1 MTAISLKAEKRTVTG
16 RKVKNLRRD
25 GLLPANIYGKNEA
38 SQSLQ
43 LNVKDFEKTYKQAGE
58 TGLVELSIGGDV
70 KHVLISN
77 IHVNPVTDQ
86 FLHVDFRQV
95 SLKEK
100 VVANVPV
107 EIVGEAQAEKDGIGT
122 LVVQLNEVEV
132 EALPLDLPES
142 FNVDVSTLVE
152 VDQAIYVKDLKY
164 DKAKV
169 EIKDDL
175 EAIVAKIEPPQK
187 EEVVEAPVVE
197 EGAEGEVTPTPEGEA
212 PSTEESTEADAQA
225 QE

>member
-1 MTAISLKAEKRTVTG
+1 MTAINLKAEKRTVTG
-16 RKVKNLRRD
+16 RKVKKLRRE
-25 GLLPANIYGKNEA
+25 GLLPANVYGKNEA
-38 SQSLQ
+38 SQALQ
-43 LNVKDFEKTYKQAGE
+43 LSVVEFEKAYKEAGE
-58 TGLVELSIGGDV
+58 TGLVELSVGGDT

-77 IHVNPVTDQ
+77 IHTNPVTDEY
-86 FLHVDFRQV
+86 LHVDFRQV

-122 LVVQLNEVEV
+122 LVVQLNDVEV

-142 FNVDVSTLVE
+142 FKVDVGILVE

-169 EIKDDL
+169 EIKNDL

-187 EEVVEAPVVE
+187 EEVVEVPVE
-197 EGAEGEVTPTPEGEA
+197 EGAEVEAGAETPEAEVSA
-212 PSTEESTEADAQA
+212 AESSEADAPA
-225 QE
+225 EE

>member
-16 RKVKNLRRD
+16 RKVKNLRRE
-25 GLLPANIYGKNEA
+25 GLLPGNIYGKSEA
-38 SQSLQ
+38 SQALQ
-43 LNVKDFEKTYKQAGE
+43 LNVKDFEKAYKQAGE
-58 TGLVELSIGGDV
+58 TGLVELSVAGDV

-77 IHVNPVTDQ
+77 IHVNPVTDE

-100 VVANVPV
+100 VLANVPV

-142 FNVDVSTLVE
+142 FNVDVSGLVE
-152 VDQAIYVKDLKY
+152 VDQAIFVKDLKY
-164 DKAKV
+164 DKQKV
-169 EIKDDL
+169 EIKADL

-197 EGAEGEVTPTPEGEA
+197 EGTEGEAAPAPEGEA
-212 PSTEESTEADAQA
+212 SSEEATPADAPA
-225 QE
+225 EE